1 MITLIVAMDPHNGIG
16 LDGKLPW
23 HIKDDLKLFKEK
35 TLNHKVVM
43 GRKTFESIGRP
54 LPNRENYIV
63 TRNNQMSIKEN
74 LMIINDFEDFLKNN
88 EMTDE
93 EIFVIGGAEI
103 YQVALPYAKRLAIS
117 RVNKSYTCDTFFP
130 LFNLNKYKEI
140 ECKEFDEFKFTL
152 LEKM

>member
-23 HIKDDLKLFKEK
+23 HIKEDLKLFKEK

-43 GRKTFESIGRP
+43 GRKTFESIGKP

-63 TRNNQMSIKEN
+63 TRNTQLQSLDNIN
-74 LMIINDFEDFLKNN
+74 IIHNFEEFLKIN
-88 EMTDE
+88 ENSDE

-103 YQVALPYAKRLAIS
+103 YQVALPYAKRIAIS
-117 RVNKSYTCDTFFP
+117 KVYENYPCDTFFP
-130 LFNLNKYKEI
+130 LFNSQKYKEV
-140 ECKEFDEFKFTL
+140 ESKEFDEFKFSL
-152 LEKM
+152 LEKI